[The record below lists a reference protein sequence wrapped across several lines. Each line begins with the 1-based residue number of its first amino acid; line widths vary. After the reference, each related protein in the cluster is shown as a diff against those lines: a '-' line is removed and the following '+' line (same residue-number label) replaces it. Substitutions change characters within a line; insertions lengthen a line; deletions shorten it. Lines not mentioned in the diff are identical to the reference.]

1 MVPRFGVAQGLKP
14 DGTAKIRAVDHF
26 SWSCAAGRKKRKRTE
41 VKEVR
46 SAAQHPIGLA
56 VPACRPV

>member
-1 MVPRFGVAQGLKP
+1 MAARNKVLMVPRFGVAQGLKQ

-41 VKEVR
+41 VKEVLLE
-46 SAAQHPIGLA
+46 Q
-56 VPACRPV
+56 